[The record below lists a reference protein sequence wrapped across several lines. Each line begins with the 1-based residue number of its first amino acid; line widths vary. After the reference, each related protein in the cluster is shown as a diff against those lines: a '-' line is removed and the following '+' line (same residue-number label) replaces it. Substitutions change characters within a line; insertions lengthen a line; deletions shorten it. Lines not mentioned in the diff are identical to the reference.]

1 MGAIILEAFT
11 DFASGTIFGAA
22 PDAAAQAINLINNPT
37 VLVAGIILIAVTI
50 FLLFFLKKVIVNS
63 VLGGIIWIVS
73 VVIFHVELPMIPS
86 FVIAVIFGPAGIGA
100 MLLLKFFGLLV

>member
-1 MGAIILEAFT
+1 MSTILLETFT

-22 PDAAAQAINLINNPT
+22 PSAATQAINLINNPT

-63 VLGGIIWIVS
+63 ILGGIIWVVS